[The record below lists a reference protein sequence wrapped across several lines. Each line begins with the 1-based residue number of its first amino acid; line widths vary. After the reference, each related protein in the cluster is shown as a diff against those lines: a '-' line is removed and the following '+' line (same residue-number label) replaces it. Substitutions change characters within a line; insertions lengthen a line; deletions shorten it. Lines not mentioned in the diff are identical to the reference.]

1 MQKLYEKIRDGLTA
15 HKRLAGVLMGC
26 FLFGLIFVICMQSP
40 MNPFRVE
47 LPGVDSGVFHYVA
60 SVMQKGGL
68 PYRDAFDHKGPLL
81 YFINY
86 LGLCINYYSGAWLLE
101 FVTLLIW
108 IAITYKTARLFCS
121 RLLSGFACLIA
132 ASALLKCFN
141 GGNYPECYAL
151 PCIAGAFWIF
161 TDYFRNN
168 RVNAGRL
175 MLCGG
180 LLGCALM
187 LKPNTISVWVVFCI
201 AVLVQKCMER
211 KPRDL
216 LPFLGWFLLGLAAVL
231 LPIAAYLVCNGIFQD
246 FLDAYFLLNFQYST
260 VGGDMP
266 PIKLARDFLI
276 NPWYVPCL
284 LIAVGCLLQKE
295 KRSIYWFA
303 CVGYFLLS
311 LAMCSMSG
319 NKCPYYTIAL
329 VPCYVA
335 PVAYFL
341 GKPEFGKN
349 NGFHL
354 QVLALL
360 TAAILFS
367 SWYSPALLGVKKVI
381 RATPEVSLG
390 DEHHQELYRL
400 IGEYTDEDEP
410 IIVYG
415 NEDAFYFYSHRFAAS
430 KYSFQYPIIFKS
442 EKIMKEFFAELDEKL
457 PKLILVQ
464 SLWCDDEYIREFLAT
479 HPYEC
484 ITDFDDYALY
494 LRTESSQ

>member
-1 MQKLYEKIRDGLTA
+1 MQKLYEKIWDGLA
-15 HKRLAGVLMGC
+15 ARKRLAMVLVGC
-26 FLFGLIFVICMQSP
+26 FLFSLVFVICMQSP
-40 MNPFRVE
+40 MNPFLVE
-47 LPGVDSGVFHYVA
+47 LPGVDSGVFHYIA

-68 PYRDAFDHKGPLL
+68 PYRDTFDHKGPLL

-86 LGLCINYYSGAWLLE
+86 IGLYINYYSGAWFLE
-101 FVTLLIW
+101 FGALLVW
-108 IAITYKTARLFCS
+108 IAITYKTARMFC
-121 RLLSGFACLIA
+121 RRIPACFVCLIA
-132 ASALLKCFN
+132 ATALLKVFF
-141 GGNYPECYAL
+141 GGNFPECYAL

-168 RVNAGRL
+168 RVNAKRL
-175 MLCGG
+175 VLCGG

-187 LKPNTISVWVVFCI
+187 LKPNTISVWAAFCI
-201 AVLVQKCMER
+201 AVLVQKCMQKR
-211 KPRDL
+211 PRDL
-216 LPFLGWFLLGLAAVL
+216 LGFLGWFLLGLAAVL
-231 LPIAAYLVCNGIFQD
+231 IPIAAYLVCNGIFRD

-260 VGGDMP
+260 VGGEMSP
-266 PIKLARDFLI
+266 VKLALVFLMDV
-276 NPWYVPCL
+276 WAVPCL
-284 LIAVGCLLQKE
+284 IIGVCCLVQKE
-295 KRSIYWFA
+295 TRSIYWFA
-303 CVGYFLLS
+303 WLGYFLLS

-319 NKCPYYTIAL
+319 NKYVYYTITM

-335 PVAYFL
+335 PLAYFL
-341 GKPEFGKN
+341 GKMQYDKKN
-349 NGFHL
+349 CFAL
-354 QVLALL
+354 QALALV
-360 TAAILFS
+360 TAAILVS
-367 SWYSPALLGVKKVI
+367 GWYVPAKTSVKKVV
-381 RATPEVSLG
+381 RATPQVSYG
-390 DEHHQELYRL
+390 DEHHQELIRL

-442 EKIMKEFFAELDEKL
+442 EKIRQEFFAELDEKL

-494 LRTESSQ
+494 LRSE

>member
-1 MQKLYEKIRDGLTA
+1 MQTLYEKIWDGLIA
-15 HKRLAGVLMGC
+15 HKRLAGVLVGC

-40 MNPFRVE
+40 MNPFLVE

-68 PYRDAFDHKGPLL
+68 PYRDTFDHKGPLL

-86 LGLCINYYSGAWLLE
+86 LGLYINYYSGAWLLE
-101 FVTLLIW
+101 FCALLAW
-108 IAITYKTARLFCS
+108 IAITYKTARLFCRRIPACFVCLTAS
-121 RLLSGFACLIA
+121 TALLSAF
-132 ASALLKCFN
+132 F
-141 GGNYPECYAL
+141 GGNFPECYAL

-175 MLCGG
+175 VLCGG

-187 LKPNTISVWVVFCI
+187 LKPNTISVWVAFCI
-201 AVLVQKCMER
+201 AVLVQKCMQKR
-211 KPRDL
+211 PRDL
-216 LPFLGWFLLGLAAVL
+216 LGFLGFFLLGLGAVL
-231 LPIAAYLVCNGIFQD
+231 IPIVIYLVSNGIFRD
-246 FLDAYFLLNFQYST
+246 FLDAYFLLNFQYSA
-260 VGGDMP
+260 VGGEMSP
-266 PIKLARDFLI
+266 VRLAVSFLRRSWGI
-276 NPWYVPCL
+276 PCLMIVVPCL
-284 LIAVGCLLQKE
+284 LQKQT
-295 KRSIYWFA
+295 RSIYWFA
-303 CVGYFLLS
+303 WLGYLLLS
-311 LAMCSMSG
+311 LGMCSMSG
-319 NKCPYYTIAL
+319 NNYVYYTITLA
-329 VPCYVA
+329 PCYVA
-335 PVAYFL
+335 PLAYFL
-341 GKPEFGKN
+341 GKLKYDRENAYP
-349 NGFHL
+349 L
-354 QVLALL
+354 QALALAA
-360 TAAILFS
+360 TAVFLFAWFTPTKTS
-367 SWYSPALLGVKKVI
+367 LIKVLKP
-381 RATPEVSLG
+381 TSQVSLG
-390 DEHHQELYRL
+390 DEHHQELIRL

-442 EKIMKEFFAELDEKL
+442 EKIMNEFFAELDEKL

-494 LRTESSQ
+494 LRSE